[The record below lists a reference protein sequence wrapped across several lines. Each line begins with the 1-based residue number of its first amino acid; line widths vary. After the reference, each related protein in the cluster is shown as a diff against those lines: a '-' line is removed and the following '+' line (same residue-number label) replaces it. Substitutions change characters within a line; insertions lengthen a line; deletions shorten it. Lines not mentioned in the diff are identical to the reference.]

1 MLESGSK
8 KAPLLGGD
16 APEQLQY
23 VRLIA
28 TVLAVSL
35 GSSFQFGFATG
46 SLNNLEQIVP
56 AALAEAG
63 NPITMPIWAIINSCF
78 SIGGLIGSYGCVAP
92 LAYFGRRKTLLLTNL
107 FVFASSAFMYFG
119 TTWYVL
125 VMGRMCI
132 GVVAGVAQMV
142 AGAYMVEISPIGI
155 RGSVGVCSQ
164 VGIVC
169 GIAFANFLTAP
180 SFHMFASMEKWRY
193 VFLVPSAFS
202 LFQMVILPFCPES
215 PAFLIKSVGEQAT
228 WDTLA
233 KLHREASAAQHM
245 NNLRN
250 ELSEGGK
257 SGDDMSVMDL
267 LMAKNLRKQLLVGV
281 IIKIGVQFSGI
292 DAIFYYSTL
301 MFRNANVEDPQLA
314 TTLLSLVNLTMTFIA
329 LLIMEK
335 AGRRSLMMCTWVGMC
350 TGFGVIFISSL
361 LGEEFG
367 IAPSVMANAQVVAM
381 VLTII
386 SFAVGVGNVEG
397 FLISEIMPVYA
408 KDTLSSIGQPL
419 NWIANLT
426 VSTLFPIIFEAIGRN
441 TYLIF
446 VGLTFFFGWFTWN
459 KIPETKG
466 KTIAQVT
473 EEFKRF

>member
-16 APEQLQY
+16 APEKYQY

-35 GSSFQFGFATG
+35 GSSLQFGFATG

-56 AALAEAG
+56 KALEDAG
-63 NPITMPIWAIINSCF
+63 NPITMPLWALINSCF
-78 SIGGLIGSYGCVAP
+78 SIGGLLGSYGVVAP
-92 LAYFGRRKTLLLTNL
+92 LAYFGRRKTLLLTNV
-107 FVFASSAFMYFG
+107 FVFASSAFMYYG

-164 VGIVC
+164 VGIVI

-180 SFHMFASMEKWRY
+180 SFHMFASAEKWRY
-193 VFLVPSAFS
+193 TFLVPSLFS
-202 LFQMVILPFCPES
+202 LFQMAVLPFCPES
-215 PAFLIKSVGEQAT
+215 PAFLIKNAGEEAT

-245 NNLRN
+245 NNLRA
-250 ELSEGGK
+250 EMTEGGG
-257 SGDDMSVMDL
+257 SSDDMTIMEL
-267 LMAKNLRKQLLVGV
+267 LMAKDLRKQLMVG
-281 IIKIGVQFSGI
+281 IIVKIGVQFSGI

-301 MFRNANVEDPQLA
+301 MFRNANVADPQLA
-314 TTLLSLVNLTMTFIA
+314 TTLLSLVNLAMTFIA

-350 TGFGVIFISSL
+350 TGFFVIFVSDF
-361 LGEEFG
+361 LGVEFG
-367 IAPSVMANAQVVAM
+367 FLPTAMANAQVVAM

-426 VSTLFPIIFEAIGRN
+426 VSTLFPIVFEQIGRN

-446 VGLTFFFGWFTWN
+446 VGLTAFFGWFTWK

-466 KTIAQVT
+466 KTIKQVSK
-473 EEFKRF
+473 EFEQY